1 VSGQEM
7 IHRQQFRCMI
17 LADMLPSPVCS
28 GGYSNQRPEMAMKNS
43 KRRTIFVKKDFQGRL
58 ILGYFLFV
66 AAGCSLFLVLFA
78 ALAAE
83 PLVRFTDSSLPRF
96 NEEPLLLLRRTFAS
110 HWIFFAFG
118 ALLLGYSAIRITH
131 RIAGPLFNFERTLDQ
146 MLRRNLAREISL
158 RCSDE
163 GNELAAKI
171 NTFNTDLSRT
181 LRMIGKQAEASAIL
195 LEQVRKTQ
203 LDAPENDELNSLL
216 WALEEK
222 NKKIGRLYKSYILRD
237 E

>member
-1 VSGQEM
+1 MACGNN
-7 IHRQQFRCMI
+7 
-17 LADMLPSPVCS
+17 PVALFWLICCP
-28 GGYSNQRPEMAMKNS
+28 GRPAPTATQNHRPEKSMKNS

-83 PLVRFTDSSLPRF
+83 PLVRLTDSSLPRF
-96 NEEPLLLLRRTFAS
+96 NEEPLHLLRMTFAS
-110 HWIFFAFG
+110 HWIVFAFG

-131 RIAGPLFNFERTLDQ
+131 RVAGPLFNFERTLDQ
-146 MLRRNLAREISL
+146 MLRRNLAREITL
-158 RCSDE
+158 RGNDE
-163 GNELAAKI
+163 GNELAVKI

-222 NKKIGRLYKSYILRD
+222 NKKIGRLCNSYILRD

>member
-1 VSGQEM
+1 
-7 IHRQQFRCMI
+7 
-17 LADMLPSPVCS
+17 
-28 GGYSNQRPEMAMKNS
+28 MKNS

-83 PLVRFTDSSLPRF
+83 PLVRLSDSSLPRF
-96 NEEPLLLLRRTFAS
+96 NEEPVHLLRMTFAS
-110 HWIFFAFG
+110 HWLFFAFG

-146 MLRRNLAREISL
+146 MLRRNLAREITL
-158 RCSDE
+158 RNSDE
-163 GNELAAKI
+163 GNELAVKI

-222 NKKIGRLYKSYILRD
+222 NKKIGRLCNSYILRD

>member
-1 VSGQEM
+1 
-7 IHRQQFRCMI
+7 
-17 LADMLPSPVCS
+17 
-28 GGYSNQRPEMAMKNS
+28 MKNS

-83 PLVRFTDSSLPRF
+83 PLVRLSDSSLPRF
-96 NEEPLLLLRRTFAS
+96 NEEPVHLLRMTFAS
-110 HWIFFAFG
+110 HWPFFAFG

-146 MLRRNLAREISL
+146 MLRRNLAREITL
-158 RCSDE
+158 RNSDE
-163 GNELAAKI
+163 GNELAVKI

-222 NKKIGRLYKSYILRD
+222 NKKIGRLCNSYILRD

>member
-1 VSGQEM
+1 MSAQEM
-7 IHRQQFRCMI
+7 IHRQQFRSML
-17 LADMLPSPVCS
+17 LADMLPSPACS
-28 GGYSNQRPEMAMKNS
+28 GGYPNQRPEKSMKNS

-83 PLVRFTDSSLPRF
+83 PLVRLSVSSLPLL
-96 NEEPLLLLRRTFAS
+96 NEEPVLLLRTTFAS
-110 HWIFFAFG
+110 HWLFFAFG
-118 ALLLGYSAIRITH
+118 ALFLGYSAIRITH

-146 MLRRNLAREISL
+146 MLRRNLAREITL
-158 RCSDE
+158 RSNDE
-163 GNELAAKI
+163 GNELAVKI

-203 LDAPENDELNSLL
+203 LDAPENDELSSLL

-222 NKKIGRLYKSYILRD
+222 NKKIGRLCNSYILRD

>member
-1 VSGQEM
+1 
-7 IHRQQFRCMI
+7 
-17 LADMLPSPVCS
+17 MLPRPACS
-28 GGYSNQRPEMAMKNS
+28 DGYPNHRPEKSMKNS

-83 PLVRFTDSSLPRF
+83 PLVRLSDSSLPRF
-96 NEEPLLLLRRTFAS
+96 NEEPLHLLRMTFAS

-118 ALLLGYSAIRITH
+118 ALFLGYSAIRITH
-131 RIAGPLFNFERTLDQ
+131 RVAGPLFNFERTLDQ
-146 MLRRNLAREISL
+146 MLRRNLAREITL
-158 RCSDE
+158 RGNDE
-163 GNELAAKI
+163 GNELAVKI

-222 NKKIGRLYKSYILRD
+222 NKKIGRLCNSYILRD

>member
-1 VSGQEM
+1 MSGQEM
-7 IHRQQFRCMI
+7 IHRQHLRCMI

-28 GGYSNQRPEMAMKNS
+28 GGYSNQRPEMAMKNT

-83 PLVRFTDSSLPRF
+83 PLVRFTDSSLPRL
-96 NEEPLLLLRRTFAS
+96 NEEPLHLLRRTFAS

-163 GNELAAKI
+163 GNELAVKI
-171 NTFNTDLSRT
+171 NTFNSDLSRT

-203 LDAPENDELNSLL
+203 QDAQGNDELNSLL

>member
-1 VSGQEM
+1 
-7 IHRQQFRCMI
+7 
-17 LADMLPSPVCS
+17 
-28 GGYSNQRPEMAMKNS
+28 MKNS

-83 PLVRFTDSSLPRF
+83 PLVRLTDSSLPKF
-96 NEEPLLLLRRTFAS
+96 NEEPVHLLRMTFAS

-131 RIAGPLFNFERTLDQ
+131 RVAGPLFNFERTLDQ
-146 MLRRNLAREISL
+146 MLRRNLAREITL
-158 RCSDE
+158 RSNDE
-163 GNELAAKI
+163 GSELAVKI

-222 NKKIGRLYKSYILRD
+222 NKKIGRLCNSYILRD